1 MSGWNDQYERTWT
14 YEPADLFDMSRER
27 QGPGWTSSIG
37 DGSAIGRS
45 LVAARSTRWGRASI
59 FGVGGL
65 GCFARSGMSVGFSV
79 VALLV
84 LTISR
89 QVARLEVRRQER
101 PVRAG
106 VLEDGRVHV
115 ALSGHT
121 VDDASVSRLSDECGV
136 GGVSCRRPF
145 SVLSLKA

>member
-1 MSGWNDQYERTWT
+1 
-14 YEPADLFDMSRER
+14 
-27 QGPGWTSSIG
+27 
-37 DGSAIGRS
+37 
-45 LVAARSTRWGRASI
+45 
-59 FGVGGL
+59 
-65 GCFARSGMSVGFSV
+65 MSVGFSV